1 MSIIEGYVYGKPNVT
16 FKDLPAVEDLY
27 VNDAMIAVEER
38 TDEALAKAMVEIMC
52 KIIDCENI
60 KSVSKGFSF
69 QRMTQQYVE
78 LYKSVIK

>member
-1 MSIIEGYVYGKPNVT
+1 
-16 FKDLPAVEDLY
+16 
-27 VNDAMIAVEER
+27 MIAVEER